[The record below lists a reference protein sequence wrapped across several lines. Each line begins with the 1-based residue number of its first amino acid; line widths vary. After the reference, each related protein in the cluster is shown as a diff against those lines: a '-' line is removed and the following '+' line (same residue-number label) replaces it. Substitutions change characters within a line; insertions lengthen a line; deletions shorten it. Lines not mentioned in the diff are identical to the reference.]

1 MIRHISA
8 IGVAWAISLSSPVAL
23 SATLSDLNAD
33 NDIDQTTSHRGLSD
47 LPDYGPE
54 KGIHVLSRLLQ
65 MKSQARRLDETK
77 QYDCGVIFFYDI
89 PGTDGTAL
97 NEWLKQL
104 TDANGADYISSAED
118 DSFVASVETKIQGN
132 KGWTILHA
140 QDDSLA
146 LHSEESL
153 VQKWRDVVINQKCQF
168 VAATILADYI
178 DHSVSHTY
186 KKLANCNCTS
196 PDFKERGY
204 DMDEAW
210 IGQLDYFLFN
220 NGKIEEMEVR
230 AKVKRGLEILQR
242 HFDLVVLNNH
252 QQFAN
257 TLLRV
262 TGWSSTGGLAK
273 KMDGDLVF
281 TKDLVSKFSKL
292 AAKNGDEDFID
303 TVSHVY
309 NDNLGYLMA
318 DLVMQ

>member
-33 NDIDQTTSHRGLSD
+33 NDIDQTTSHRGLSN

-54 KGIHVLSRLLQ
+54 KGVHVLSRLLQ
-65 MKSQARRLDETK
+65 MKSQARRLDETI

-132 KGWTILHA
+132 KGWTIVHA
-140 QDDSLA
+140 HDDSLA

-153 VQKWRDVVINQKCQF
+153 VQKWRDVVINQKY
-168 VAATILADYI
+168 YI

-204 DMDEAW
+204 DMDEVW

-220 NGKIEEMEVR
+220 NRKIEEMEVR
-230 AKVKRGLEILQR
+230 DKVKRGLEILQR
-242 HFDLVVLNNH
+242 HFDLVVLNNRE
-252 QQFAN
+252 QLAN

-262 TGWSSTGGLAK
+262 TGWSFTGGLPN

-318 DLVMQ
+318 DLAVQ